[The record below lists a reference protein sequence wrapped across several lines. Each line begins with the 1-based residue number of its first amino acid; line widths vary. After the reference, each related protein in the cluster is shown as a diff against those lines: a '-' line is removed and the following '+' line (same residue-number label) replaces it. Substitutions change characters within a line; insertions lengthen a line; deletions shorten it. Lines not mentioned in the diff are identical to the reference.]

1 MPNGVSCSVAN
12 CSFWKEG
19 NQCNASKI
27 EIDIDS
33 HANNHFGSE
42 FAEEGFGGEH
52 HDTAANKAATC
63 CHTFK
68 AKE

>member
-12 CSFWKEG
+12 CSFWNEG
-19 NQCNASKI
+19 NQCGADKI
-27 EIDIDS
+27 EVDIDR
-33 HANNHFGSE
+33 HAQVNFGSE
-42 FAEEGFGGEH
+42 FAQEGFGDEH
-52 HDTAANKAATC
+52 QDAVARRASTC